1 MFPGP
6 RANYAMRVTV
16 RPASAA
22 LTLIGA
28 VFLSVACGGSQ
39 QAGGASSPASG
50 ARPSD
55 APTATAVAPVQSVA
69 ATPSFPTG
77 PAVTVSGGYEP
88 PRDRVASTG
97 AYLPSNGKPTLVY
110 VDAIW

>member
-1 MFPGP
+1 
-6 RANYAMRVTV
+6 MRVTV

-22 LTLIGA
+22 LALIGA
-28 VFLSVACGGSQ
+28 AFLSVACGGSQ
-39 QAGGASSPASG
+39 PGGGASSPNSG
-50 ARPSD
+50 ALPFD
-55 APTATAVAPVQSVA
+55 APTATAVTPVQSVA

-77 PAVTVSGGYEP
+77 PAVTVPVSYEP

-97 AYLPSNGKPTLVY
+97 AYLPANGKPTLVY